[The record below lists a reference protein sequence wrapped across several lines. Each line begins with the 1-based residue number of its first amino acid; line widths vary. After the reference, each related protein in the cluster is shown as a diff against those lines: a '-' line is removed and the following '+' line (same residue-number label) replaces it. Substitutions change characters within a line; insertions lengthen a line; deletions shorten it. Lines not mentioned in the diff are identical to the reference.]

1 MSVGAIIGLMT
12 VAGVT
17 WRETA
22 IENRPVGEAFAY
34 SWRAGIVLSVV
45 VAVVSAGWEWASSG
59 DD

>member
-1 MSVGAIIGLMT
+1 VSVGAVIGLIT

-22 IENRPVGEAFAY
+22 IENRPVGEAFAH
-34 SWRAGIVLSVV
+34 SWRAGILLGVV

-59 DD
+59 GD